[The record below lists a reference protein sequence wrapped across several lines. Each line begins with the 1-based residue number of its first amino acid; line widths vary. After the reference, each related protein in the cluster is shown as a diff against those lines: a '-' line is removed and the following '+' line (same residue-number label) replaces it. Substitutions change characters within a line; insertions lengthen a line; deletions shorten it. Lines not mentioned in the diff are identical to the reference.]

1 MISHI
6 YFDWSGTLVKSDN
19 MLRKTRKSGT
29 CKILYPDTKLMLKYL
44 SESGYTLGLITNSDK
59 HINYLLKC
67 LTQYGIRQYF
77 KGAIVVAS
85 MKGMKEKPAPTM
97 FHRALEIDCID
108 ASNALMVG
116 NKQSVDIN
124 GAKKAGLRAAIVDR
138 LGTGPS
144 GKEDIYVQNLLELG
158 LYLF

>member
-1 MISHI
+1 
-6 YFDWSGTLVKSDN
+6 
-19 MLRKTRKSGT
+19 
-29 CKILYPDTKLMLKYL
+29 
-44 SESGYTLGLITNSDK
+44 
-59 HINYLLKC
+59 
-67 LTQYGIRQYF
+67 
-77 KGAIVVAS
+77 

-97 FHRALEIDCID
+97 FYRALEMDGID

-116 NKQSVDIN
+116 NKQSVDIS

>member
-19 MLRKTRKSGT
+19 ALRRTRKFGD

-67 LTQYGIRQYF
+67 LTRYGIRQYF

-85 MKGMKEKPAPTM
+85 MTGMDEKPATTM
-97 FHRALEIDCID
+97 FYKALEIDGID
-108 ASNALMVG
+108 KSHALMVG
-116 NKQSVDIN
+116 NKLNVDVA
-124 GAKKAGLRAAIVDR
+124 GAKRAGIKAAIVDH

-144 GKEDIYVQNLLELG
+144 GKEDIYIQNLLELG
-158 LYLF
+158 LYLL